1 MSIQWIRALCKR
13 YITGGSRGRG
23 RMVIH
28 VIIRVEIYPLYN
40 LNLAQASQPGGA
52 LGVSRDA
59 SK

>member
-1 MSIQWIRALCKR
+1 
-13 YITGGSRGRG
+13 
-23 RMVIH
+23 MVIH
-28 VIIRVEIYPLYN
+28 VIIGVEIYPLYN